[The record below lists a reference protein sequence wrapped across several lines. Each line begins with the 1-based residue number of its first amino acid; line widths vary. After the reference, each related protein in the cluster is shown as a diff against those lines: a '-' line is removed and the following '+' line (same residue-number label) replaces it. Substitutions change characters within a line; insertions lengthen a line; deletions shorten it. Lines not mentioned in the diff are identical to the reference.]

1 MTPEQI
7 EYLQLVTNHQALL
20 FGYIRSIAPKVS
32 HDDVLQETNIVLWD
46 KMDKFELGTN
56 FKAYACRVA
65 YLKTMEALNAQ
76 KRKNW
81 LVFDSDL
88 LDGISEYYTCGDE
101 KEEQSYIQSAL
112 RNCLTKL
119 KERDRQLIHQRY
131 TLGNTVRAI
140 ATEMGEKEGTLQQ
153 AFFRCRRLLRNCM
166 EKSLKA
172 ST

>member
-46 KMDKFELGTN
+46 KMSKFELGTN
-56 FKAYACRVA
+56 FKAFACRVA
-65 YLKTMEALNAQ
+65 YLKTMEALNAH

-81 LVFDSDL
+81 LIFDSDI
-88 LDGISEYYTCGDE
+88 LDGISDYYTSDHDE
-101 KEEQSYIQSAL
+101 SQSHIQSAL

-140 ATEMGEKEGTLQQ
+140 AAEMGKKEGALQQ
-153 AFFRCRRLLRNCM
+153 AFFRCHNALRKCM
-166 EKSLKA
+166 QKSLNA